1 MINSTILP
9 LMIAAAIGYPNV
21 TYEIVTNEFDEH
33 EVYAF
38 EGEKYE
44 ETADHLIYTLDA
56 GACILRDVYTHTI
69 AREILRFNDRHYQN
83 NHFGLDLDTSL
94 GVCVM
99 TILKVPNNISLSL
112 EIGNYRNRYNQY
124 YYYHTEA
131 PLYFPYKIIR
141 PRVKRAHRHHRR
153 HHKHVK
159 PTPHHRK
166 HAKRHRKHAKRH
178 RKHAKRHRKHAK
190 RHRKHVKRHRKHV
203 KRHTSPRKSHA
214 KQKRAKRHKKA
225 SNQRKKTQQRRK
237 HRNNSQNKAKT
248 PEKHKKK
255 GKKSRKQQKRHRKA
269 PPRRR

>member
-1 MINSTILP
+1 
-9 LMIAAAIGYPNV
+9 MIAAAIGYPNV

-131 PLYFPYKIIR
+131 PLYFPYKVIR

-159 PTPHHRK
+159 PTPH
-166 HAKRHRKHAKRH
+166 
-178 RKHAKRHRKHAK
+178 HRKHAK

-237 HRNNSQNKAKT
+237 HRNNNQNKAKT

-255 GKKSRKQQKRHRKA
+255 GKKSGKQQKRHHKV

>member
-1 MINSTILP
+1 
-9 LMIAAAIGYPNV
+9 MIAAAIGYPNV

-131 PLYFPYKIIR
+131 PLYFPYKVIR

-166 HAKRHRKHAKRH
+166 HA
-178 RKHAKRHRKHAK
+178 
-190 RHRKHVKRHRKHV
+190 KRHRKHV

>member
-131 PLYFPYKIIR
+131 PLYFPYKVIR

-166 HAKRHRKHAKRH
+166 HAKRHRKHV
-178 RKHAKRHRKHAK
+178 K

>member
-131 PLYFPYKIIR
+131 PLYFPYKVIR

-166 HAKRHRKHAKRH
+166 HA
-178 RKHAKRHRKHAK
+178 
-190 RHRKHVKRHRKHV
+190 KRHRKHV

>member
-131 PLYFPYKIIR
+131 PLYFPYKVIR

-159 PTPHHRK
+159 PTPH
-166 HAKRHRKHAKRH
+166 
-178 RKHAKRHRKHAK
+178 HRKHAK

-237 HRNNSQNKAKT
+237 HRNNNQNKAKT

-255 GKKSRKQQKRHRKA
+255 GKKSGKQQKRHHKV

>member
-131 PLYFPYKIIR
+131 PLYFPYKVIR

-159 PTPHHRK
+159 PTPH
-166 HAKRHRKHAKRH
+166 
-178 RKHAKRHRKHAK
+178 HRKHAK